1 MLKHG
6 SPNENCTPFQLLDI
20 KEWVTTSTIPL
31 FIASF
36 KSKKRFLH
44 SINAHGHSPS
54 QSPVVT
60 GGSSPN
66 FLGTVI
72 NQTFHFMV
80 SAIRKNCVRTKHKNV
95 NE

>member
-1 MLKHG
+1 M
-6 SPNENCTPFQLLDI
+6 EDYTPFTRYKRI
-20 KEWVTTSTIPL
+20 SYNFSETVIHSK
-31 FIASF
+31 F
-36 KSKKRFLH
+36 KSKKRDLH
-44 SINAHGHSPS
+44 SINAHGHSPW

-72 NQTFHFMV
+72 NQTFHCMV